1 MSDHN
6 AGSAAPDVLFRI
18 DSLVKY
24 FPVYGGAMQRKIGD
38 VKAVDNV
45 SFTINRGEIVGLVG
59 ESGSGK
65 STVGRMLTKLIQPTS
80 GLIEFQG
87 QDIGAFDARR
97 VHEFRK
103 HVQIVFQDPFSS
115 LNPRMTVAQTISDP
129 LKVNHICP
137 KSEMTSRVH
146 SLLELVGLD
155 TKLAGKYPHEF
166 GGGDRQRV
174 GIATALAVNPDFV
187 FCDEPVSALDLSAQA
202 KILNLLRDIRTKL
215 KLTILVVA
223 HNLSVVEYVS
233 DRVAVM
239 YLGKIVEMAPTDKLY
254 DTRLHPY
261 TRALMSAI
269 PVIDPELAR
278 KRDEIILKGEIPSPL
293 NPPVGCNFN
302 TRCQS
307 LLGDVC
313 YEKDP
318 ELVEYMPEHF
328 VACHRCPKKQAESI
342 HS

>member
-1 MSDHN
+1 MSD
-6 AGSAAPDVLFRI
+6 SKVETAAPEVLFRI
-18 DSLVKY
+18 NSLKKY
-24 FPVYGGAMQRKIGD
+24 FPVYGGALHKKIGD
-38 VKAVDNV
+38 VKAVDDV
-45 SFTINRGEIVGLVG
+45 SFTINKGEIVGLVG

-80 GLIEFQG
+80 GVIEFQG
-87 QDIGAFDARR
+87 QDIGSFDAGQ

-115 LNPRMTVAQTISDP
+115 LNPRMTVAQIISDP
-129 LKVNHICP
+129 LKVNKICS
-137 KSEMTSRVH
+137 KQEMMPRVQ

-155 TKLAGKYPHEF
+155 TKLTGKYPHEF

-174 GIATALAVNPDFV
+174 GIATALAVNPEFV

-202 KILNLLRDIRTKL
+202 KILNLLREIRTKL

-261 TRALMSAI
+261 TQALMSAI

-278 KRDEIILKGEIPSPL
+278 QREEVILKGEIPSPL

-307 LLGDVC
+307 LLGDIC

-318 ELVEYMPEHF
+318 ELVEYKPEHF
-328 VACHRCPKKQAESI
+328 VACHRCPKK
-342 HS
+342 

>member
-1 MSDHN
+1 MSN
-6 AGSAAPDVLFRI
+6 PKVETAAPEVLFRI
-18 DSLVKY
+18 NSLKKY
-24 FPVYGGAMQRKIGD
+24 FPVYGGALHKKIGD
-38 VKAVDNV
+38 VKAVDDV
-45 SFTINRGEIVGLVG
+45 SFTINKGEIVGLVG

-80 GLIEFQG
+80 GVIEFQG
-87 QDIGAFDARR
+87 QDIGSFTAQE

-115 LNPRMTVAQTISDP
+115 LNPRMTVAQIISDP
-129 LKVNHICP
+129 LKVNKICS
-137 KSEMTSRVH
+137 KQEMTPRVQ

-174 GIATALAVNPDFV
+174 GIATALAVNPEFV

-202 KILNLLRDIRTKL
+202 KILNLLREIRTKL

-261 TRALMSAI
+261 TQALMSAI

-278 KRDEIILKGEIPSPL
+278 QREEVILKGEIPSPL

-307 LLGDVC
+307 LLGDIC
-313 YEKDP
+313 YETDP
-318 ELVEYMPEHF
+318 ALIEYAPEHF
-328 VACHRCPKKQAESI
+328 VACHRCLKK
-342 HS
+342 

>member
-1 MSDHN
+1 MSDSK
-6 AGSAAPDVLFRI
+6 AETAAPEVLFRI
-18 DSLVKY
+18 SSLKKY
-24 FPVYGGAMQRKIGD
+24 FPVYGGALHRKVGD
-38 VKAVDNV
+38 VKAVDDV
-45 SFTINRGEIVGLVG
+45 SFTVNKGEIVGLVG

-80 GLIEFQG
+80 GVIEFQG
-87 QDIGAFDARR
+87 RDIGTFDDRQ
-97 VHEFRK
+97 VSEFRK

-115 LNPRMTVAQTISDP
+115 LNPRMTVAQIISDP
-129 LKVNHICP
+129 LKVNNIC
-137 KSEMTSRVH
+137 SRQEMMPRVQ

-155 TKLAGKYPHEF
+155 AKLTGKYPHEF

-174 GIATALAVNPDFV
+174 GIATALAVNPEFV

-254 DTRLHPY
+254 ENRLHPY
-261 TRALMSAI
+261 TQALMSAI

-278 KRDEIILKGEIPSPL
+278 QREEVILKGEIPSPL

-307 LLGDVC
+307 LLGDIC

-318 ELVEYMPEHF
+318 DLIEYKSEHF
-328 VACHRCPKKQAESI
+328 VACHRCSRQ
-342 HS
+342 